1 MKGPKEQNC
10 NNILATMYQESGL

>member
-10 NNILATMYQESGL
+10 DNILATMYQESWL